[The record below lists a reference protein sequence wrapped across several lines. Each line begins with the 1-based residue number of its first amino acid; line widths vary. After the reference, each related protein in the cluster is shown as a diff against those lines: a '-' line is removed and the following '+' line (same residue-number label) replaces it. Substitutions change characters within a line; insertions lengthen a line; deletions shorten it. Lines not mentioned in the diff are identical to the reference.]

1 MEEKKFDPYQFV
13 GFVLIAIIMTWM
25 LMNQQPVE
33 EVAGEAVVAEEIT
46 TTPVETRL
54 TDSIQ
59 QLQLQA
65 SYGSFADLVVPKE
78 NSTVSLEN
86 EVLSFEFSTKGGQM
100 TKSYLKGY
108 TNYLD
113 QPLNLVKENQYI
125 NFSFT
130 TLDGRTLNTADLNFT
145 PELSTANGAEVLVLK
160 AALRSGQWIAF
171 RYALSKDDFMVDFS
185 IRSEGMQRVINQNIP
200 QTLQWELTALRNSR
214 SIEYENRY
222 TELTYGYEGEKV
234 NELSISGDDEEEV
247 ADVQWLG
254 YKQHFFNSILV
265 PAQSFDTVAIASES
279 IEVKEGE
286 EQKFTKKYSTLVP
299 LKSTGELAYAF
310 KWYFGPSEY
319 AMLAKYELGIEKSIN
334 FGWGIFGWINK
345 SIFIPLFNFLS
356 SFLPF
361 GIAII
366 VMTIIV
372 RLAMSP
378 VTYKSYVSQI
388 KMKVLKPEVEEI
400 TKKHKDDAVKR
411 QQETMALYNKAG
423 ANPMTSGCLPVD
435 EITKKHKDDAVKR
448 QQETMALYNKAGA
461 SPMSGCLPALLQLPV
476 FYALFSFFPVA
487 FALRQK
493 SFLWADDLSSYDSVY
508 ELPFNIPFYGDHI
521 SLFPILASI
530 AIFFYTMMTAGQ
542 QQAPQ
547 QPGMPNMKVIMYLMP
562 LMMLFFFNNYA
573 SGLSLYY
580 FVSNVLT
587 IVLMLVIKNFVIS
600 EDKIFAQIEENKKK
614 PKKSGGFTARLQKAM
629 EEAEKQ
635 QKSKGKR

>member
-65 SYGSFADLVVPKE
+65 SYGSFADLVVPKK

-185 IRSEGMQRVINQNIP
+185 IRSEGMQRVINQNIL

-423 ANPMTSGCLPVD
+423 A
-435 EITKKHKDDAVKR
+435 
-448 QQETMALYNKAGA
+448 

>member
-65 SYGSFADLVVPKE
+65 SYGSFADLVVPKK

-100 TKSYLKGY
+100 TNSYLKGY

-171 RYALSKDDFMVDFS
+171 RYVLSKDDFMVDFS
-185 IRSEGMQRVINQNIP
+185 IRSEGMQRVINQNIL

-423 ANPMTSGCLPVD
+423 A
-435 EITKKHKDDAVKR
+435 
-448 QQETMALYNKAGA
+448 

>member
-345 SIFIPLFNFLS
+345 SIFIPLFNSLS

-388 KMKVLKPEVEEI
+388 KMKVLKPE
-400 TKKHKDDAVKR
+400 
-411 QQETMALYNKAG
+411 
-423 ANPMTSGCLPVD
+423 VD

-547 QPGMPNMKVIMYLMP
+547 QPGMPNMKVIIYLMP

>member
-200 QTLQWELTALRNSR
+200 QTLLWELTALRNSR

-423 ANPMTSGCLPVD
+423 A
-435 EITKKHKDDAVKR
+435 
-448 QQETMALYNKAGA
+448 

>member
-54 TDSIQ
+54 SDSIQ

-361 GIAII
+361 GIALI

-388 KMKVLKPEVEEI
+388 KMKVLKPEVE
-400 TKKHKDDAVKR
+400 
-411 QQETMALYNKAG
+411 
-423 ANPMTSGCLPVD
+423 

-614 PKKSGGFTARLQKAM
+614 PKKSGGFTSRLQKAM

>member
-65 SYGSFADLVVPKE
+65 SYGSFADLVVPKK

-200 QTLQWELTALRNSR
+200 QTLKWELTALRNSR

-423 ANPMTSGCLPVD
+423 A
-435 EITKKHKDDAVKR
+435 
-448 QQETMALYNKAGA
+448 

>member
-65 SYGSFADLVVPKE
+65 SYGYFADLVVPKK

-200 QTLQWELTALRNSR
+200 QTLKWELTALRNSR

-423 ANPMTSGCLPVD
+423 A
-435 EITKKHKDDAVKR
+435 
-448 QQETMALYNKAGA
+448 